1 MGLDWNEKSGGEV
14 GYRSF
19 LLRLWRVD
27 TKEKLAWRFS
37 LENSVT
43 GERKEFANLGELLV
57 FLLDE
62 VSDRQYDD
70 YGRALIMEMELGEL

>member
-1 MGLDWNEKSGGEV
+1 MEFDHQDKGFCEM

-19 LLRLWRVD
+19 LLRLWQVD
-27 TKEKLAWRFS
+27 TEGKRAWRFS

-43 GERKEFANLGELLV
+43 GERRGFANLGELLV

-62 VSDRQYDD
+62 ICDGQED
-70 YGRALIMEMELGEL
+70 E

>member
-1 MGLDWNEKSGGEV
+1 M

-70 YGRALIMEMELGEL
+70 

>member
-1 MGLDWNEKSGGEV
+1 MRIDDQEKSSKGN

-27 TKEKLAWRFS
+27 TEGKRAWRFS

-43 GERKEFANLGELLV
+43 GERRGFANLGELLV

-62 VSDRQYDD
+62 VCDGQED
-70 YGRALIMEMELGEL
+70 G

>member
-1 MGLDWNEKSGGEV
+1 MELEHQETSIGEM

-27 TKEKLAWRFS
+27 TEGKRAWRFS

-43 GERKEFANLGELLV
+43 GERRGFANLGELLV

-62 VSDRQYDD
+62 VCDGQDD
-70 YGRALIMEMELGEL
+70 D